1 VLGACLASRRVQ
13 QVRALRLFL
22 AAAPGVAVLA
32 TIFVLAEGVL
42 PNLVIIAMG
51 HVTGSIAGAVEHG
64 LSSSDGHRL
73 IAALAIAAVI
83 YALSLL
89 RGPLDDGLSAAVGAR
104 MQAVL
109 QRRVIDAVSA
119 PVGIA
124 HLEDQEVLDKLESA
138 TGQLRGD
145 QLADAPMTMLGLW
158 GDRLGGAVS
167 CAVVATFRWWAGLL
181 LFAVWV
187 LVRFPAR
194 AFVVTRVSTF
204 RRATATLRHAVYLFG
219 LPTRA
224 APAKE
229 VRVFGLVDWALDRH
243 RDQWH
248 SAMDPSWS
256 ELRQNDRR
264 ILAVS
269 LPVLGAYLAAGAALG
284 HAAYTHEID
293 LRTLATMLPMLPM
306 SMQLGSITMT
316 DVSLES
322 MLSGLPDLDALT
334 AELHNDQQ
342 LGGEP
347 VRGDAPARSIVFED
361 VRFRYPGAPQED
373 VLRGV
378 DLELPAGKSLAL
390 VGVNGAGKS
399 TLVSLL
405 ARLHDPTGG
414 RITVDGM
421 QLSALNAE
429 AWRERIAIVYQ
440 EALWLPLTARENV
453 AVEVLTGVAADE
465 DALAQAAAQAGATEM
480 IAALPAGWDTILSPQ
495 YAGGVDLSGGQWQR
509 IALARALYA
518 VARGARVLVLDE
530 PTAQLDVRAEAAF
543 YDRFLKLTEGT
554 TSVVI
559 SHRFST
565 VRRAD
570 RIAVLDGG
578 VITELGTHAELVAA
592 GGTYAEMFR
601 LQAEAFVS

>member
-1 VLGACLASRRVQ
+1 VQ

-22 AAAPGVAVLA
+22 AAAPGAAVLA
-32 TIFVLAEGVL
+32 TIFVLAEGLL

-51 HVTGSIAGAVEHG
+51 HVTGSIPGAVEHG

-73 IAALAIAAVI
+73 LAALAIAAGV

-89 RGPLDDGLSAAVGAR
+89 RGPLDDALSATVGAR

-158 GDRLGGAVS
+158 GDRLGGALS
-167 CAVVATFRWWAGLL
+167 CVVVATFRWWAGLL

-194 AFVVTRVSTF
+194 AFVVSRVSTF
-204 RRATATLRHAVYLFG
+204 RRATAALRHAVYLFG

-229 VRVFGLVDWALDRH
+229 VRVFGLVDWALERH
-243 RDQWH
+243 REHWH
-248 SAMDPSWS
+248 AAMDPSWS
-256 ELRQNDRR
+256 ELQANDRR

-269 LPVLGAYLAAGAALG
+269 LPVLGAYLATGAALG
-284 HAAYTHEID
+284 HAAYTHEIG

-342 LGGEP
+342 LGGAAVP
-347 VRGDAPARSIVFED
+347 ARAPARSIAFED
-361 VRFRYPGAPQED
+361 VRFRYPGGEDD

-378 DLELPAGKSLAL
+378 DLELPAGESLAL

-414 RITVDGM
+414 RITVDAIE
-421 QLSALNAE
+421 LSTLDAE
-429 AWRERIAIVYQ
+429 AWRTRIAIVYQ

-453 AVEVLTGVAADE
+453 AVEALTGVAADA
-465 DALAQAAAQAGATEM
+465 DALAHAAAQAGASELVGG
-480 IAALPAGWDTILSPQ
+480 LPAGWDTILSPQ

-543 YDRFLKLTEGT
+543 YERFLKLTEGT
-554 TSVVI
+554 TSIVI

-578 VITELGTHAELVAA
+578 AITELGTHAELVAA

-601 LQAEAFVS
+601 IQAEAYAA